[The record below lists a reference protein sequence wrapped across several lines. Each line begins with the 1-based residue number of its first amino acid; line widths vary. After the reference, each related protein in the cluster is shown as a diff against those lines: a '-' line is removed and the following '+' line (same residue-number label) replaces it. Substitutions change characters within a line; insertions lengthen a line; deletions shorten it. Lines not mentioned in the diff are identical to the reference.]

1 MQVKRK
7 SRVVFLSI
15 ILTIA
20 TLILGTVVIKYTFS
34 KVNHSY
40 KNGFFVL
47 QGVKQDYVKSRDLYK
62 AL

>member
-1 MQVKRK
+1 MQAKRK
-7 SRVVFLSI
+7 NKVVFLSI

-20 TLILGTVVIKYTFS
+20 TLILGTVIIKYTIS

-47 QGVKQDYVKSRDLYK
+47 QGVNQDYATARDLYK